1 MKMNLYIV
9 KSAYRSSGGSLL
21 TDHCSGAFLNEI
33 KRCALLTVTLGVIVV
48 LVTGCS
54 STGTGFNARLISPIS
69 INQRMRILKTT
80 ERTNPRGVPHLAISL
95 AVERI
100 RNCPNKK
107 PMI

>member
-1 MKMNLYIV
+1 MNLYIV

-33 KRCALLTVTLGVIVV
+33 KRCALLTVMLGIIVV

-69 INQRMRILKTT
+69 INQQDANAEDDETQRPAGSPAFSDFL
-80 ERTNPRGVPHLAISL
+80 GS
-95 AVERI
+95 
-100 RNCPNKK
+100 
-107 PMI
+107 

>member
-1 MKMNLYIV
+1 MNLYIV

-33 KRCALLTVTLGVIVV
+33 KRCALLTVMLGIIVV

-69 INQRMRILKTT
+69 INQQDANAEDDETDQPAGSPAFSDFL
-80 ERTNPRGVPHLAISL
+80 GS
-95 AVERI
+95 
-100 RNCPNKK
+100 
-107 PMI
+107 

>member
-33 KRCALLTVTLGVIVV
+33 KRCVLLTVMLGLIVV

-69 INQRMRILKTT
+69 INQQDANSEDDGT
-80 ERTNPRGVPHLAISL
+80 H
-95 AVERI
+95 
-100 RNCPNKK
+100 K
-107 PMI
+107 PARSPAFSDLLGS

>member
-33 KRCALLTVTLGVIVV
+33 KRCALLTVMLGVIVV

-69 INQRMRILKTT
+69 INQQDANSEDDGTDQPARSPAFSDLL
-80 ERTNPRGVPHLAISL
+80 GS
-95 AVERI
+95 
-100 RNCPNKK
+100 
-107 PMI
+107 